1 MIFDTSVVVKILRD
15 KKFFEKIKRNINE
28 EIRLTS
34 ISVYELLRG
43 AVYKKF
49 RDNSE
54 RELNIILKVIESLEI
69 LSFSEKEAKISAI
82 LWGKLRKNGIA
93 VNDADVMIS
102 STAISN
108 NEKLLTIDKDF
119 EKIKKVEPKLD
130 VEIIR

>member
-1 MIFDTSVVVKILRD
+1 MIFDTSVVVKILKD
-15 KKFFEKIKRNINE
+15 KKFFEKIKKNINE

-54 RELNIILKVIESLEI
+54 RELNVILKVIESLEI
-69 LSFSEKEAKISAI
+69 LPFSEKEAKISAI

>member
-1 MIFDTSVVVKILRD
+1 MVKILRD
-15 KKFFEKIKRNINE
+15 KKFFEKIKKNINE

-49 RDNSE
+49 RENSE
-54 RELNIILKVIESLEI
+54 RELNVVLKVIENLKI
-69 LSFSEKEAKISAI
+69 LPFSEKEAKISAI
-82 LWGKLRKNGIA
+82 LWGKLRKNGIV
-93 VNDADVMIS
+93 VNDGDVMIS
-102 STAISN
+102 SIAISN

-130 VEIIR
+130 VEIIK